1 MFFFFSRFCWIFVC
15 RLFLRLLFILLER
28 KVVCLLFFCW
38 WLVLFVGVC
47 EENMVL
53 DWFLVVFSDDFDFC
67 IVGFGEFI
75 IRFFV
80 LDIFVVCE
88 CGVVF
93 VNFFVLVCGEV
104 DVSGWVCFCGEFRLF
119 FYIWLVGVDDWE
131 LVEYFCFVDVLL
143 L

>member
-1 MFFFFSRFCWIFVC
+1 
-15 RLFLRLLFILLER
+15 
-28 KVVCLLFFCW
+28 
-38 WLVLFVGVC
+38 
-47 EENMVL
+47 MVL

-67 IVGFGEFI
+67 IGGFGEFI
-75 IRFFV
+75 IWFFV